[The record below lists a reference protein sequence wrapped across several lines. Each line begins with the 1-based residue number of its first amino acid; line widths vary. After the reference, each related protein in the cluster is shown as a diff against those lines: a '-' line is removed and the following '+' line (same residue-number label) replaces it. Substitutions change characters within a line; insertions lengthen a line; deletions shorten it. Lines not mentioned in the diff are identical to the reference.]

1 MKIAVIGIGGVGGI
15 VTSALKAVEDELIL
29 VCRGETAKAIKENG
43 LIVRSDM
50 LGDRVVKPFL
60 VSNDPKEIGIV
71 DAAIIC
77 CKTYSLKNVIEM
89 YKDIIGKETLVVPL
103 QNGVT
108 AAGEAEKQL
117 DGRGYVAD
125 GYIYCFSNI
134 EKPGVIVNSGD
145 LLKIGIGFSDGR
157 KDEKAEKLVKLLNDG
172 GLPSMY
178 GGAEIK
184 SALWEK
190 YIMMCGCSCA
200 FIYYDC
206 ATGEIQKDPEKLE
219 FLRGI
224 YSDLKRIADHAGVK
238 VNEKIVDNYMD
249 IFMKNPPESISS
261 LYRDIRNNKAD
272 TEYDAIIGGGIRI
285 AQKYGADVPYMMKVY
300 KK

>member
-43 LIVRSDM
+43 LVIRSDM

-60 VSNDPKEIGIV
+60 VSDDPKEIGIV
-71 DAAIIC
+71 DTAIIC

-125 GYIYCFSNI
+125 LSLI
-134 EKPGVIVNSGD
+134 
-145 LLKIGIGFSDGR
+145 
-157 KDEKAEKLVKLLNDG
+157 
-172 GLPSMY
+172 
-178 GGAEIK
+178 
-184 SALWEK
+184 
-190 YIMMCGCSCA
+190 
-200 FIYYDC
+200 
-206 ATGEIQKDPEKLE
+206 
-219 FLRGI
+219 
-224 YSDLKRIADHAGVK
+224 H
-238 VNEKIVDNYMD
+238 
-249 IFMKNPPESISS
+249 ISEPT
-261 LYRDIRNNKAD
+261 R
-272 TEYDAIIGGGIRI
+272 
-285 AQKYGADVPYMMKVY
+285 P
-300 KK
+300 

>member
-15 VTSALKAVEDELIL
+15 VSSALKSVENELVL
-29 VCRGETAKAIKENG
+29 VCRGETAEAVRENG
-43 LIVRSDM
+43 LIVNSDM
-50 LGDRVVKPFL
+50 LGNRVIKPFL
-60 VSNDPKEIGIV
+60 ISNDPKEIGIV

-77 CKTYSLKNVIEM
+77 CKTYSLKNVIET
-89 YKDIIGKETLVVPL
+89 YKDIIGEETLVVPL

-108 AAGEAEKQL
+108 AAEEAEKL
-117 DGRGYVAD
+117 LGGRGYVAD

-134 EKPGVIVNSGD
+134 EKPGVIKNSGD

-157 KDEKAEKLVKLLNDG
+157 KDEKAEKLVELLNKG
-172 GLPSMY
+172 GLPSVY

-206 ATGEIQKDPEKLE
+206 ATGGIQQDPEKQE

-224 YSDLKRIADHAGVK
+224 YTDIKRIADYAGVK
-238 VNEKIVDNYMD
+238 VKENIVDEYMN
-249 IFMKNPPESISS
+249 IFMKNPPESMSS
-261 LYRDIRNNKAD
+261 LYRDISTGKSD
-272 TEYDAIIGGGIRI
+272 TEYEAIIGGGIML
-285 AQKYGADVPYMMKVY
+285 AHKFGADVPFMMKVY
-300 KK
+300 K

>member
-145 LLKIGIGFSDGR
+145 LLKIGIGFS
-157 KDEKAEKLVKLLNDG
+157 
-172 GLPSMY
+172 
-178 GGAEIK
+178 EIK

-261 LYRDIRNNKAD
+261 LYRDIRNKKAD
-272 TEYDAIIGGGIRI
+272 TEYDAIIGGGIRL

>member
-125 GYIYCFSNI
+125 RHPKRRFVSAVAACAGR
-134 EKPGVIVNSGD
+134 
-145 LLKIGIGFSDGR
+145 GR
-157 KDEKAEKLVKLLNDG
+157 KRRRYQHRQCHQPRDHG
-172 GLPSMY
+172 GRAGRGDF
-178 GGAEIK
+178 GGA
-184 SALWEK
+184 
-190 YIMMCGCSCA
+190 
-200 FIYYDC
+200 
-206 ATGEIQKDPEKLE
+206 
-219 FLRGI
+219 LR
-224 YSDLKRIADHAGVK
+224 R
-238 VNEKIVDNYMD
+238 
-249 IFMKNPPESISS
+249 FF
-261 LYRDIRNNKAD
+261 
-272 TEYDAIIGGGIRI
+272 
-285 AQKYGADVPYMMKVY
+285 
-300 KK
+300 